1 MNLKVKT
8 ENPHPSLGGLPSAT
22 CGGASAKAT
31 EMGWSG
37 GKNVCVSLSSLANKL
52 PQVKDYGVWLLRDR
66 RLEADGLG
74 ALPQGLKKLR

>member
-1 MNLKVKT
+1 
-8 ENPHPSLGGLPSAT
+8 
-22 CGGASAKAT
+22 
-31 EMGWSG
+31 MGWSG